1 MSFIAQMFGGG
12 GDDGGGGPDP
22 AAQAAAQKAAQ
33 EAAQEAA
40 ALATQ
45 QEGYRRKQA
54 YGVAV
59 QNTKDTLAGTNAG
72 VGTSS
77 GLLSY
82 NISEQQKPTTLG
94 G

>member
-33 EAAQEAA
+33 EAA
-40 ALATQ
+40 ALSTQ

-54 YGVAV
+54 YGVTV

-77 GLLSY
+77 GLLNY
-82 NISEQQKPTTLG
+82 NISEQQKSTTLG

>member
-12 GDDGGGGPDP
+12 GDGGGGGPDP
-22 AAQAAAQKAAQ
+22 AAQAAAQK
-33 EAAQEAA
+33 AAQEAA

-77 GLLSY
+77 GLLNY

>member
-12 GDDGGGGPDP
+12 GDDGGGGPDT
-22 AAQAAAQKAAQ
+22 AAQAAAQK
-33 EAAQEAA
+33 AAQEAA

-77 GLLSY
+77 GLLNY

>member
-1 MSFIAQMFGGG
+1 MSFIAHMFGGG
-12 GDDGGGGPDP
+12 GHNNGPDP

-33 EAAQEAA
+33 EAAD
-40 ALATQ
+40 LATQ

-59 QNTKDTLAGTNAG
+59 KNTTKDTIAGTRAG

-82 NISEQQKPTTLG
+82 DISEQQKPTTLG

>member
-22 AAQAAAQKAAQ
+22 AAQKAAQ
-33 EAAQEAA
+33 VAA
-40 ALATQ
+40 AFATQ
-45 QEGYRRKQA
+45 QEDYKRKQA

-77 GLLSY
+77 GLLNY

>member
-12 GDDGGGGPDP
+12 GDDGSSDP

-33 EAAQEAA
+33 EAA

-45 QEGYRRKQA
+45 QEGYKRKQA

-72 VGTSS
+72 VGTNS

>member
-22 AAQAAAQKAAQ
+22 AAQAAAQK
-33 EAAQEAA
+33 AAQEAA

-77 GLLSY
+77 GLLNY

>member
-33 EAAQEAA
+33 EAT

-77 GLLSY
+77 GLLNY

>member
-1 MSFIAQMFGGG
+1 MSFIAQMFG
-12 GDDGGGGPDP
+12 GGGGPDP
-22 AAQAAAQKAAQ
+22 AAQAAAQK
-33 EAAQEAA
+33 AAQEAA

-77 GLLSY
+77 GLLNY

>member
-33 EAAQEAA
+33 EAA

-45 QEGYRRKQA
+45 QEDYRRKQA

-72 VGTSS
+72 VGTNS
-77 GLLSY
+77 GLLNY
-82 NISEQQKPTTLG
+82 NISEQQKHTTLG

>member
-12 GDDGGGGPDP
+12 RDDGGGGPDP
-22 AAQAAAQKAAQ
+22 AAQAAAQK
-33 EAAQEAA
+33 AAQEAA

-77 GLLSY
+77 GLLNY

>member
-12 GDDGGGGPDP
+12 GDDGGPDP

-33 EAAQEAA
+33 EAA

-45 QEGYRRKQA
+45 QEDYRRKQA

-82 NISEQQKPTTLG
+82 NISEQQKSTTLG

>member
-12 GDDGGGGPDP
+12 GGGGGGPDP
-22 AAQAAAQKAAQ
+22 AAQK
-33 EAAQEAA
+33 AAQEAA

-77 GLLSY
+77 GLLNY

>member
-12 GDDGGGGPDP
+12 GGGGGGPDP
-22 AAQAAAQKAAQ
+22 AAQAAAQK
-33 EAAQEAA
+33 AAQEAA

-77 GLLSY
+77 GLLNY

>member
-22 AAQAAAQKAAQ
+22 AAQK
-33 EAAQEAA
+33 AAQEAA

-77 GLLSY
+77 GLLNY

>member
-12 GDDGGGGPDP
+12 GGGGGGPDP
-22 AAQAAAQKAAQ
+22 AAQK
-33 EAAQEAA
+33 AAQEAA

>member
-22 AAQAAAQKAAQ
+22 AAQAAAQK
-33 EAAQEAA
+33 AAQEAA